1 VYEKRSW
8 SIFHSVTEVTVEERL
23 GCHKLYSV
31 IRFSVVALNGCP
43 VFTFLSTKDV
53 VFYTVLHAVLHI
65 QSRLRPIEGSYL
77 LFTGSFY
84 PTRIVKNV

>member
-1 VYEKRSW
+1 M
-8 SIFHSVTEVTVEERL
+8 TEVTAEERL
-23 GCHKLYSV
+23 ECHKLCLV

-43 VFTFLSTKDV
+43 VFNLLSMKDV

-65 QSRLRPIEGSYL
+65 QSRLRPIEGCFL

-84 PTRIVKNV
+84 PNRVVKNV